1 MRVHDG
7 EERPVTEEGRKVNG
21 LSAFAS
27 ARALLR
33 ALDERRLS
41 ATELLEWYLRRIRCY
56 NPALN
61 AVVVLNEEEARQSAI
76 QADKRRAR
84 GERGALLGLPLTIK
98 ESLDVAGLPGTI
110 GVPRF
115 ARRRAEKDA
124 RIVERARN
132 AGAVILGKTNVPPY
146 LADWQTNNPIY
157 GRTNNP
163 WNLAYTSGGSTGGG
177 AAALAAGLTPLEFGS
192 DIAGSIRV
200 PAAFCGVMGHKPS
213 ETALP
218 RSGNF
223 PGSPLPN
230 AAMVMAVEGLMARE
244 ACDLELALDVV
255 AGPDVGEESAWH
267 LQIPEAR
274 HERLADFRVALL
286 PPLPWLP
293 VDAEIL
299 AAQEHLVQ
307 GLRRCGAQVKEAR
320 PEGFEDLSDYYG
332 LYLRFLFAMKSTR
345 SSHEERLKDAAQ
357 FRGQAQ
363 SDPFMQANAE
373 GLEASAADY
382 LNWHTQRESYRAAW
396 RAFFG
401 EWDVLLAP
409 VNITPA
415 FPHTDVPWPQRSLE
429 INGQQV
435 FYGRQNVYPA
445 IATLC
450 GQPATAFPTGFTR
463 AGLPIGLQVI
473 GPYLEDRT
481 PIRFAELVAQEF
493 GGYQRPPGYDGD

>member
-1 MRVHDG
+1 MSVHDG
-7 EERPVTEEGRKVNG
+7 EEWSIIEDGSQANS

-27 ARALLR
+27 ATTLLQ
-33 ALDERRLS
+33 ALDERRIS
-41 ATELLEWYLRRIRCY
+41 AMELLELYLQRIKRY
-56 NPALN
+56 NPTLN
-61 AVVVLNEEEARQSAI
+61 AVVVLNEEEARQSAA
-76 QADKRRAR
+76 QADKTRAR
-84 GERGALLGLPLTIK
+84 GEHRALLGLPLTIK

-110 GVPRF
+110 GVPLF
-115 ARRRAEKDA
+115 AQRRAEKDA
-124 RIVERARN
+124 RIVERARA

-163 WNLAYTSGGSTGGG
+163 WNLSYTSGGSTGGG
-177 AAALAAGLTPLEFGS
+177 AAALAAALTPLEFGS

-230 AAMVMAVEGLMARE
+230 AAKIMAVEGLMARE
-244 ACDLELALDVV
+244 ARDLELAFDVV
-255 AGPDVGEESAWH
+255 AGPDAGEERAWR
-267 LQIPEAR
+267 LQIPAAR
-274 HERLADFRVALL
+274 HERLANFRVALL

-299 AAQEHLVQ
+299 AAQEDLVQ
-307 GLRRCGAQVKEAR
+307 GLLRCGVQVREAK
-320 PEGFEDLSDYYG
+320 PEGFDDLREYYG
-332 LYLRFLFAMKSTR
+332 LYLRFLFVMKSTR
-345 SSHEERLKDAAQ
+345 SSNEERFKEAAQ
-357 FRGQAQ
+357 FRRQAQ

-373 GLEASAADY
+373 GLEASASDY
-382 LNWHTQRESYRAAW
+382 LNWHAQRENYRAAW
-396 RAFFG
+396 RAFFC
-401 EWDVLLAP
+401 EWDVLLTP
-409 VNITPA
+409 VNITPP
-415 FPHTDVPWPQRSLE
+415 FPHTDAPWPQRPLE

-435 FYGRQNVYPA
+435 FYGRQNAYPA

-450 GQPATAFPTGFTR
+450 GQPATAFPVGFTR
-463 AGLPIGLQVI
+463 AGLPIGLQAI

-481 PIRFAELVAQEF
+481 PIRFAELIAQEF
-493 GGYQRPPGYDGD
+493 GGYQRPPGYDDN